1 MANRTV
7 SVTIPGDLL
16 PELDETARRQGRS
29 RSSLVREAL
38 QVYLCAGRGRTI
50 PLDDAQPDEVDAIK
64 RGRKEFARGEFIR
77 LADLQHE
84 LGLPTK

>member
-7 SVTIPGDLL
+7 SVTLPRDLP
-16 PELDETARRQGRS
+16 PEIDKTARRQGRS

-38 QVYLCAGRGRTI
+38 RVYLSADRGRTI
-50 PLDDAQPDEVDAIK
+50 PLDDAQPDEIEAINH
-64 RGRKEFARGEFIR
+64 GREEFARGEFIR
-77 LADLQHE
+77 LVDLQHE